1 MPSAPIEAP
10 ITAVGRWSTY
20 TLIMKKAQLHG
31 NMGGSKE
38 GIAEVMKWIASG
50 DLKPTISKIGFEE
63 IAEGVEKLKRGEV
76 QGRLVAMIDE

>member
-1 MPSAPIEAP
+1 
-10 ITAVGRWSTY
+10 
-20 TLIMKKAQLHG
+20 MKKAQLHG
-31 NMGGSKE
+31 NMDGSKE